1 MMKSN
6 PSLAVLLIH
15 DKRAGHL
22 NPSLGVYD
30 CLQTMYTTT
39 LDKLETPNI
48 KKWQISFLKKLSWY
62 PHLFDLCSAIFFKAF
77 QPKLNTDCIICSGM
91 PNLLY
96 GIFVS
101 RQLKVPLF
109 YAGDLRKVNG
119 RLVNCT
125 ITALEQ
131 NTASDQVLLTT
142 PPVKKDFFTLQQDQL
157 DQTTAL
163 LILGGST
170 DEHPFAY
177 DDFEKIIDKFIIF
190 CTENQLKGLI
200 TNSRRTPNLDSYF
213 QKTNIP
219 ENIQL
224 HLVQTK
230 NALSLVQLI
239 QQATYI
245 FVTEDSTSMLAET
258 IQSGRFICSIYSD
271 KSILEPLNSK
281 YLQHKLM
288 QRQNLKDN
296 FQRPNCKNTQ
306 DLDLAGPIVQ
316 AFKRNLGY

>member
-1 MMKSN
+1 MMKSK

-15 DKRAGHL
+15 DQRAGHL

-30 CLQTMYTTT
+30 CLETAYTTT
-39 LDKLETPNI
+39 LDKAETPII
-48 KKWQISFLKKLSWY
+48 KKWQISLLKKLSWY
-62 PHLFDLCSAIFFKAF
+62 PPLFDLCSAIFFKNI
-77 QPKLNTDCIICSGM
+77 QSQQNIDCIICSGM

-101 RQLKVPLF
+101 RRLKVPLF

-119 RLVNCT
+119 QLVNCT

-131 NTASDQVLLTT
+131 NTASDQVVLAT
-142 PPVKKDFFTLQQDQL
+142 PPVKKDFINLQQDQL

-163 LILGGST
+163 LILGGPT
-170 DEHPFAY
+170 DEHPFTHH
-177 DDFEKIIDKFIIF
+177 DFEKIIDKFIAF
-190 CTENQLKGLI
+190 CTQNQLKGLI
-200 TNSRRTPNLDSYF
+200 TNSRRTLDLDRYF
-213 QKTNIP
+213 QKTDIP

-258 IQSGRFICSIYSD
+258 IQSGRFISSIYS
-271 KSILEPLNSK
+271 SESVLEPLNQK

-288 QRQNLKDN
+288 QRQNLAED
-296 FQRPNCKNTQ
+296 FQRPVYKNTHG
-306 DLDLAGPIVQ
+306 LDLTGPIVQ
-316 AFKRNLGY
+316 AFKRNLG

>member
-1 MMKSN
+1 MKSK

-15 DKRAGHL
+15 DQRAGHL
-22 NPSLGVYD
+22 NPSLGIVD
-30 CLQTMYTTT
+30 SLEKAYTTT
-39 LDKLETPNI
+39 LQKIITPNI
-48 KKWQISFLKKLSWY
+48 KKWQISLLKKLSWY
-62 PHLFDLCSAIFFKAF
+62 PSLFDIFASFIFKNIKPIT
-77 QPKLNTDCIICSGM
+77 QTDCIVCSGM

-101 RQLKVPLF
+101 RRLKVPLF

-119 RLVNCT
+119 QLVNCT

-131 NTASDQVLLTT
+131 NTTSDQVVLTT

-163 LILGGST
+163 LILGGPT

-177 DDFEKIIDKFIIF
+177 DDFEKIIDKFIAF
-190 CTENQLKGLI
+190 CTQNQLKGLI

-213 QKTNIP
+213 QKTHIP

-224 HLVQTK
+224 HLVQIN

-258 IQSGRFICSIYSD
+258 IQSGRYVSSIYTVAST
-271 KSILEPLNSK
+271 LENLNEK
-281 YLQHKLM
+281 YLQQHLM
-288 QRQNLKDN
+288 SRQNLKET
-296 FQRPNCKNTQ
+296 FQLPNHKNTV
-306 DLDLAGPIVQ
+306 DLDLTTPIIQ
-316 AFKRNLGY
+316 AFKHHLGY

>member
-1 MMKSN
+1 MKSK

-15 DKRAGHL
+15 DQRAGHL
-22 NPSLGVYD
+22 NPSIGVYD
-30 CLQTMYTTT
+30 CLETAYTTT
-39 LDKLETPNI
+39 LDKVETPSI
-48 KKWQISFLKKLSWY
+48 KKWQISMLKKLSWY
-62 PHLFDLCSAIFFKAF
+62 PPLFDFCSTIFFKKF
-77 QPKLNTDCIICSGM
+77 HSKQNIDCIICSGM

-101 RQLKVPLF
+101 RRLKVPLF

-119 RLVNCT
+119 QLVNCT

-131 NTASDQVLLTT
+131 NTASDQVVLAT
-142 PPVKKDFFTLQQDQL
+142 PPVKKDFINLQQDKL

-163 LILGGST
+163 LILGGPT
-170 DEHPFAY
+170 DEHPFTY
-177 DDFEKIIDKFIIF
+177 DDFEKIIDKFIAF
-190 CTENQLKGLI
+190 CTQNQLKGLI
-200 TNSRRTPNLDSYF
+200 TNSRRTPNLDRYF
-213 QKTNIP
+213 QKTKIP

-239 QQATYI
+239 KQATYI

-258 IQSGRFICSIYSD
+258 IQSGRFICSIYNS
-271 KSILEPLNSK
+271 KSILEPLNQK

-288 QRQNLKDN
+288 QRQNLAAD
-296 FQRPNCKNTQ
+296 FQHPDCKNTQ
-306 DLDLAGPIVQ
+306 TLDLTRPIVQ